1 MAHLKKKR
9 IKGSEYWYL
18 VKSYRCNGKV
28 KTRTLKY
35 LGREI
40 PDQYRGMLPGVRKPG
55 SGKTAANRKGGCKKY
70 RQMSLFEMPSGGT
83 G

>member
-9 IKGSEYWYL
+9 IKGNEYWYL
-18 VKSYRCNGKV
+18 VKSYRRNGKV

-40 PDQYRGMLPGVRKPG
+40 PEEYRGMLPGARKPG
-55 SGKTAANRKGGCKKY
+55 PGKTAAKRKGGSKKY
-70 RQMSLFEMPSGGT
+70 WQMSLFGTASRGSG
-83 G
+83 